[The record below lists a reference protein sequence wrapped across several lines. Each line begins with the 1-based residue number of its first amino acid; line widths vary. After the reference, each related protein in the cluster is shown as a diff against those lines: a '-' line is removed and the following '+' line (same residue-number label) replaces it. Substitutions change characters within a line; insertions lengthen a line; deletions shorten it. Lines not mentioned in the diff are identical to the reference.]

1 MFIKNYFQQIHEP
14 LSKSKEK
21 DRKIFKFDLVK
32 VVNTQVNAI
41 SDESPKH
48 LLEKIL
54 KLHALL
60 TEKEV
65 LFSGKKVSTKGDK
78 TALVSVMFKYL
89 FWFYL
94 SFIYYISRLE
104 AFSRKVV

>member
-78 TALVSVMFKYL
+78 TALVSVMFEYL
-89 FWFYL
+89 LFYL
-94 SFIYYISRLE
+94 LFIIYLVWKHLVE
-104 AFSRKVV
+104 K

>member
-1 MFIKNYFQQIHEP
+1 M
-14 LSKSKEK
+14 
-21 DRKIFKFDLVK
+21 K

-60 TEKEV
+60 TAKEV
-65 LFSGKKVSTKGDK
+65 LFSGKKISTKSDK
-78 TALVSVMFKYL
+78 TALVSAVIAFFVL
-89 FWFYL
+89 
-94 SFIYYISRLE
+94 FIYLCVYIYTQNISVELIQT
-104 AFSRKVV
+104 